1 MTRTTRNPERG
12 SAMVLAMI
20 ALTGL
25 VALGGV
31 TVLSVKGGVAATGQ
45 ERFNS
50 VALYAAESGA
60 AVGMDYLRQ
69 NIDPATNWTDMI
81 SANNATPPQLTA
93 LPGNSA
99 LPGAADNPFTTTL
112 QAWYE
117 VTVLNNRDDAG
128 FAAGTDADRRVTI
141 RSVGHGPDGA
151 IAIIEWSVG
160 SSGLSVNDQAPCSSY
175 AQLGGE
181 TGTGFSPCLGTVSS
195 GDVRTLTPVL
205 P

>member
-60 AVGMDYLRQ
+60 AVGMDYLRV
-69 NIDPATNWTDMI
+69 NIDPATNWTAMI
-81 SANNATPPQLTA
+81 APYNTSPPVITA
-93 LPGNSA
+93 LPGNGI
-99 LPGAADNPFTTTL
+99 LPGDTGNPFTTSL

-128 FAAGTDADRRVTI
+128 FALGTDLDRRVTI

-160 SSGLSVNDQAPCSSY
+160 SSGLTSSGAVPCSSY

-181 TGTGFSPCLGTVSS
+181 SGTGAAPCLGTVSS
-195 GDVRTLTPVL
+195 GDVRTLTPGT

>member
-1 MTRTTRNPERG
+1 
-12 SAMVLAMI
+12 MVLAMI
-20 ALTGL
+20 TLTGL

-60 AVGMDYLRQ
+60 AVGMDYLRM
-69 NIDPATNWTDMI
+69 NIDPTTNWSAMI
-81 SANNATPPQLTA
+81 SANNAAPPQLTA

-99 LPGAADNPFTTTL
+99 PPGDANNLFSPNL

-117 VTVLNNRDDAG
+117 VTVLNNPDDTG
-128 FAAGTDADRRVTI
+128 FALGSDTDRRVI
-141 RSVGHGPDGA
+141 LRSVGHGPDGA

-160 SSGLSVNDQAPCSSY
+160 SSGLAANDQAPCSSY

-195 GDVRTLTPVL
+195 GDVRTLTPGG